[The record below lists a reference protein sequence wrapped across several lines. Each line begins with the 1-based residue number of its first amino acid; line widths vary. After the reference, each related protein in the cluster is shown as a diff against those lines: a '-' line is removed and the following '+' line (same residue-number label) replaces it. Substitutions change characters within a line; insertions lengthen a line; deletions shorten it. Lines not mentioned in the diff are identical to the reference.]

1 MITLTKSANLQRI
14 FIENTVDLYEY
25 LLTITLLSSN
35 DLKIMMECL
44 VRLCDSN
51 QDGILNED
59 EVIDVLYTFF
69 RISLNN
75 VNNNA
80 EDKDGSS
87 LEELRNNVSKAFNGK
102 TQVSEQEFYEVCIK
116 SEPIQELASRL
127 GIAFMLGM
135 MFDDSDF

>member
-1 MITLTKSANLQRI
+1 
-14 FIENTVDLYEY
+14 TVDLYEY

-44 VRLCDSN
+44 FRLCDSN